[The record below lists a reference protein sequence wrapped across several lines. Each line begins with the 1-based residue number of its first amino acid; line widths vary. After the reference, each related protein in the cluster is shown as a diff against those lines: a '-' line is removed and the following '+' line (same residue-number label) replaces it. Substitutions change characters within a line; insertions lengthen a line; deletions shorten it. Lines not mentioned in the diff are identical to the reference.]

1 MYGEL
6 PVFTRQ
12 PVHCRGTVHREGVGC
27 SCRLPAYAQT
37 RERSTAWQHEAS
49 TPHQTV
55 AAAAAS
61 TSKQGIPSEATA
73 ADLPTA
79 SAAMPFS
86 HQWATTTTLT
96 AFSSRL
102 HMEVGAAKAVPI
114 APRLPL
120 RLRISVWRG
129 SGGGDIWGGRC
140 ARDEVG
146 GQEVGE
152 GCGALAALRSKSVV

>member
-27 SCRLPAYAQT
+27 PCRLLAYAQT
-37 RERSTAWQHEAS
+37 REQSTAWQHEAS
-49 TPHQTV
+49 TLHQTV
-55 AAAAAS
+55 AAAAAAAAS
-61 TSKQGIPSEATA
+61 TSKQGNPSEATA

-86 HQWATTTTLT
+86 YQWATTTTLT
-96 AFSSRL
+96 TFSSRL

-114 APRLPL
+114 SPKLPL

-129 SGGGDIWGGRC
+129 ERGRGHLGRSMR
-140 ARDEVG
+140 AR
-146 GQEVGE
+146 
-152 GCGALAALRSKSVV
+152 